1 MVGER
6 SRRAPYVTAL
16 AATLLSGLLTYVFLA
31 LVSRSLTT
39 AAFDDF
45 SVFWSLSLL
54 VGFGLFV
61 PLEQELARDRR
72 DGIDHARSV
81 HETLAVGFLLGAVA
95 VVVLVVL
102 AVSGAVQL
110 PAAII
115 WIAIGLALLSP
126 VQYTAKGRLV
136 QQDKIVLH
144 SVTTVVENVVRT
156 GIAAVAFLM
165 ALVSGRG
172 DDAVL
177 ASLAVA
183 IALVAAYGWVLLP
196 VVRRPQLSWGGTTS
210 RGRVVLA
217 ILVPSLAGQV
227 LLNAGP
233 LVIDALVDAAGSTGA
248 FQATFNLARLP
259 LLVVLPLQAVL
270 IGRMAPLIQSGRVRE
285 LTAALSLVAVAV
297 LGFALVGAALGWFVG
312 PFFVELLFG
321 PGRSLSSA
329 GVAVLVAAVCIYV
342 GLVINTQ
349 ALIVSGRT
357 RSAAYTWLA
366 SLAAAAS
373 GFGVAALA
381 VDIPLAV
388 ALGLLTGAL
397 VAWVISILQLR
408 WRTAHSAS

>member
-1 MVGER
+1 MVGEG

-16 AATLLSGLLTYVFLA
+16 AATVVSGLLTYVFLA
-31 LVSRSLTT
+31 LVSRSLTA

-72 DGIDHARSV
+72 GGDQARGV
-81 HETLAVGFLLGAVA
+81 HETLAVGLLLSGVA
-95 VVVLVVL
+95 VIVLTVL
-102 AVSGAVQL
+102 AGSGVVQL
-110 PAAII
+110 PPAIL

-126 VQYTAKGRLV
+126 LQYTAKGHLV
-136 QQDKIVLH
+136 QQDRIVLH

-165 ALVSGRG
+165 ALSSGRG
-172 DDAVL
+172 DDAGL

-183 IALVAAYGWVLLP
+183 IALVTAYVWVLLP
-196 VVRRPQLSWGGTTS
+196 ALRRPRLSLRGTVS
-210 RGRVVLA
+210 RVRVVLA

-227 LLNAGP
+227 LLNSGP

-270 IGRMAPLIQSGRVRE
+270 IGRMAPLVRAGRVQE
-285 LTAALSLVAVAV
+285 LTTALSQFAVAV
-297 LGFALVGAALGWFVG
+297 LGVALLGAALGWLVG

-321 PGRSLSSA
+321 PGRSLPPA
-329 GVAVLVAAVCIYV
+329 GVALLIAAVCIYV

-349 ALIVSGRT
+349 ALIVNGRT
-357 RSAAYTWLA
+357 RSAAYAWLA
-366 SLAAAAS
+366 SLAAAAV
-373 GFGVAALA
+373 GFGLGFALE
-381 VDIPLAV
+381 VPLAV

-397 VAWVISILQLR
+397 VAWVVSILQLR